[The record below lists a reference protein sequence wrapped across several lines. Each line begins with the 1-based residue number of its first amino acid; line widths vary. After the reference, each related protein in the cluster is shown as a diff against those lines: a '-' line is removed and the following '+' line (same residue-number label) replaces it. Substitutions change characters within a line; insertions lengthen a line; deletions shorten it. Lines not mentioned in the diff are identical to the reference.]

1 MFFKM
6 IFGPWTA
13 TRTTNAPAS
22 RSDDVKA
29 VLNPLLFLMHGRG

>member
-6 IFGPWTA
+6 IFGPWTG
-13 TRTTNAPAS
+13 TRDANVPAP

-29 VLNPLLFLMHGRG
+29 ALNPLLFLMHGRG